1 MTAATSTTKAR
12 IKIDLERTIGRVD
25 PRIYGGFIEHL
36 GRCIY
41 GGVYEEG
48 SPLSDERGFRTDVM
62 AAVEPLHMPILR
74 WPGGNFVSGY
84 HWTDG
89 IGPKDERPRRIEL
102 AWRQE
107 ESNRFG
113 TDEFI
118 EYCRAIGAEPYI
130 CVNMGTGTIDEAQ
143 NWVEYCNGTGNTY
156 WANLRRQNGHD
167 EPYNVKY
174 WGLGNEMYGPWQIG
188 ATEDPHDYVKRAKE
202 FAKVMLWIDPTIE
215 LVSCGLSGWQD
226 WDNVVIAGLAKYI
239 RYHSIHIYTGSDN
252 YAENVLEPH
261 MAEYAIEACAAQIQ
275 RIRVQDNIEHEIKI
289 AYDEWNVWYRS
300 NTTTVLEERY
310 TLSDALAVAVYLNAF
325 VRQADSV
332 AIANLAQLVNVIAPI
347 FTSQDG
353 LFLQAIYHP
362 LQLAATHLQGTAL
375 DVWYDGPR
383 ISPPAGSDSRPII
396 KRLQKMGAFPLID
409 AAATI
414 GDDRKTVTLSL
425 VNRSEAEVV
434 ELTADFGTDTVARI
448 IAIDEVNGSDV
459 TSINDFAADDGVK
472 VTRHE
477 GDGSGRTISVFL
489 ASHSHTVLQV
499 AVE

>member
-1 MTAATSTTKAR
+1 MTAATTRAR
-12 IKIDLERTIGRVD
+12 IKIDLERTISRVD

-41 GGVYEEG
+41 GGIYEEG

-84 HWTDG
+84 HWVDG
-89 IGPKDERPRRIEL
+89 IGPKDERPRRVEL

-143 NWVEYCNGTGNTY
+143 NWVEYCNGTGNTF
-156 WANLRRQNGHD
+156 WVNRRRENGHE

-174 WGLGNEMYGPWQIG
+174 WGLGNEMYGNWQIG

-239 RYHSIHIYTGSDN
+239 RYHSIHIYTGSDDFT
-252 YAENVLEPH
+252 ENVLEPH
-261 MAEYAIEACAAQIQ
+261 MAEYAIAACAAQIQ
-275 RIRVQDNIEHEIKI
+275 RIRVQDNIEHDIKI
-289 AYDEWNVWYRS
+289 AYDEWNVWFREH
-300 NTTTVLEERY
+300 TTVLEERY
-310 TLSDALAVAVYLNAF
+310 SLSDALAVAVYLNGF
-325 VRQADSV
+325 VRQADTL
-332 AIANLAQLVNVIAPI
+332 AIANLAQMVNVIAPI
-347 FTSQDG
+347 FTSPDG

-362 LQLAATHLQGTAL
+362 LRLAASYLQGTAL
-375 DVWYDGPR
+375 DIWYDGPR
-383 ISPPAGSDSRPII
+383 IAPTIGSDSRPIV
-396 KRLQKMGAFPLID
+396 KRLEKMGDFPLID
-409 AAATI
+409 AAATV
-414 GDDRKTVTLSL
+414 GDDGKTVTLSL
-425 VNRSEAEVV
+425 VNRSETDGV
-434 ELTADFGTDTVARI
+434 EFTIDFGTDAVAKI
-448 IAIDEVNGSDV
+448 VAIDEVNGPEV
-459 TSINDFAADDGVK
+459 TSINDFAAEDVVK
-472 VTRHE
+472 VSSRTGE
-477 GDGSGRTISVFL
+477 GSGRTVTMTL
-489 ASHSHTVLQV
+489 APHSHTVARV
-499 AVE
+499 AIA

>member
-1 MTAATSTTKAR
+1 MAAATTKAR

-41 GGVYEEG
+41 GGIYEEG
-48 SPLSDERGFRTDVM
+48 SPLSDERSFRTDVM
-62 AAVEPLHMPILR
+62 AAVESLHMPILR

-84 HWTDG
+84 HWVDG
-89 IGPKDERPRRIEL
+89 IGSKDERPRRIEL

-143 NWVEYCNGTGNTY
+143 NWVEYCNGTGNTF
-156 WANLRRQNGHD
+156 WANRRRENGHD

-174 WGLGNEMYGPWQIG
+174 WGLGNEMYGSWQIG

-226 WDNVVIAGLAKYI
+226 WDNIVIAGLAKYI
-239 RYHSIHIYTGSDN
+239 RYHSIHIYTGSDDFS
-252 YAENVLEPH
+252 ENVLEPH

-275 RIRVQDNIEHEIKI
+275 RIRVQDNVEHDIKI
-289 AYDEWNVWYRS
+289 AYDEWNVWFREH
-300 NTTTVLEERY
+300 TTILEERY
-310 TLSDALAVAVYLNAF
+310 ALSDALAVAVYLNAF
-325 VRQADSV
+325 VRQADTL
-332 AIANLAQLVNVIAPI
+332 AIANLAQMVNVIAPI
-347 FTSQDG
+347 FTSPDG

-362 LQLAATHLQGTAL
+362 LRLAANYLQGTAL
-375 DVWYDGPR
+375 DVLYDGPR

-396 KRLQKMGAFPLID
+396 KRLEKMGDFPLID
-409 AAATI
+409 AAATV
-414 GDDRKTVTLSL
+414 GDDGKTVTLSL
-425 VNRSEAEVV
+425 VNRSETDGVKF
-434 ELTADFGTDTVARI
+434 TIDFGTDTVANI
-448 IAIDEVNGSDV
+448 IAIDEVNAPEV
-459 TSINDFAADDGVK
+459 TSINDFGAEDVVK
-472 VTRHE
+472 VSSRTE
-477 GDGSGRTISVFL
+477 EGSGRTITMTL
-489 ASHSHTVLQV
+489 APHSHTVV
-499 AVE
+499 RMTIA